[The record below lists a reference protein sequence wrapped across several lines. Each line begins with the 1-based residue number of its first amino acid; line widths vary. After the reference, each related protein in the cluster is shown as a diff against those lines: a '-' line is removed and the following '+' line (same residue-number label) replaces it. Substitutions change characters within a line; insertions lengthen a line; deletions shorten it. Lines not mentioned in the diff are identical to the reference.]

1 LSGYIIGKED
11 KIMTFQEAL
20 KELREIA
27 GKKYHALTYE
37 LSEHFDGELEVECE
51 VYIDGHKFFKG
62 KTWRAAL
69 DKAREELELLNKVD
83 LTEAPK
89 GEKWYGEVSGIEV
102 DPKTK
107 ERKCFRPEELEEKKE
122 FIEVDPA
129 SVGQKGGRCFIP
141 LDK

>member
-1 LSGYIIGKED
+1 
-11 KIMTFQEAL
+11 MTFQEAL

-89 GEKWYGEVSGIEV
+89 GEKG
-102 DPKTK
+102 
-107 ERKCFRPEELEEKKE
+107 LEEKKE